1 MILLRYS
8 AEIVVLLT
16 NVTKHNK
23 PTQLTANGHKYEESK
38 YFLFLL
44 TNICAVY
51 LKAYSFLHRSGR
63 SWVWVFFRFF
73 FDIISNQTKGVFGPL
88 FFSSECAAVHVK
100 QCAQEFIVAVN
111 SIQKIFLC
119 KYFGFQIGYCD
130 EHRKC
135 DEHIRNENT
144 NANHSENHFDA
155 CPCIIYNCCLFAIRP
170 TYTTVLKQKLQSVA

>member
-1 MILLRYS
+1 MECVTKKGFSLFLFFSFMILLRYS

-44 TNICAVY
+44 TKYMCCIFKSIFVFAS
-51 LKAYSFLHRSGR
+51 LGSELSMSFFSL
-63 SWVWVFFRFF
+63 FFRHYFEP
-73 FDIISNQTKGVFGPL
+73 DKRSVRSA

-135 DEHIRNENT
+135 DEHIPKIQMKT
-144 NANHSENHFDA
+144 ILKITSM
-155 CPCIIYNCCLFAIRP
+155 L
-170 TYTTVLKQKLQSVA
+170 VLA